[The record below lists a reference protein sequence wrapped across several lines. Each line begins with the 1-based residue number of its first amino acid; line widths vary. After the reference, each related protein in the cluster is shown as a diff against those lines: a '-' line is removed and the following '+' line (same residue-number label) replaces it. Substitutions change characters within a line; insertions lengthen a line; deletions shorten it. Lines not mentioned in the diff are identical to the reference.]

1 MERKEPML
9 APRLGANIGSS
20 FAGDWNQER
29 RRNPSRYFIECFR
42 VYLKTPNAP
51 GQRTFSR
58 CAAPFFLEI
67 RQYSCEKMSCSAQ
80 KFLAAGHIGSFQIHP
95 RSRPYRQC
103 IGGSHTI
110 YCTGSSTA
118 MVVPFSELFST
129 QILPPWRLAISH
141 AKESP
146 KPTPPYSRLR
156 DLSTRKN
163 GWKMLC

>member
-29 RRNPSRYFIECFR
+29 RRKPSRYFIECF
-42 VYLKTPNAP
+42 
-51 GQRTFSR
+51 
-58 CAAPFFLEI
+58 
-67 RQYSCEKMSCSAQ
+67 
-80 KFLAAGHIGSFQIHP
+80 

-118 MVVPFSELFST
+118 MVVPLSELFST
-129 QILPPWRLAISH
+129 QTEPPWRSEAGPH
-141 AKESP
+141 RSP
-146 KPTPPYSRLR
+146 SRILPACRAGRTPPCRAPGRTQTARRVLQTTSHRSGSAPDWSSTWRRRSPPRSYCSQTATSAHAASR
-156 DLSTRKN
+156 
-163 GWKMLC
+163 